1 MFELNAIKVTKEKL
15 CLFFAILAISIGEMA
30 INNCCL
36 LGIYEPSL
44 PEELKK

>member
-1 MFELNAIKVTKEKL
+1 MNELNFMNVTKEKL
-15 CLFFAILAISIGEMA
+15 CMLLALIAIGIGEMA

-44 PEELKK
+44 PEELKE

>member
-1 MFELNAIKVTKEKL
+1 MTELNFMNVTKEKL
-15 CLFFAILAISIGEMA
+15 YMLIALIAISIGEMA

-44 PEELKK
+44 PDELKQ